1 MQIASLANVS
11 VHFMRHAE
19 TLQQAGSFPWLVR
32 VSGIVVFWISCVL
45 GFSLRVSK
53 KSSDLCSFPAS
64 CQSVFLQL
72 RSKLLLEE
80 VGSSLSTFQNLESGC
95 GQTEIPSCI
104 FVVLWMVR
112 PQLCKNLEQVPQGGN
127 EWSKM
132 SWTRGAGLRNNSH
145 LYREL
150 RDPWRSVCDRGY
162 RLPVVLQRLENWDEC
177 WKASS

>member
-1 MQIASLANVS
+1 MSTPSAAVIKMSNNMQIASLGNVS

-72 RSKLLLEE
+72 RSKLLLDE
-80 VGSSLSTFQNLESGC
+80 VGSSLSTFLSKSWVWVWPDWNTELYFC
-95 GQTEIPSCI
+95 GSLDGETS
-104 FVVLWMVR
+104 VV
-112 PQLCKNLEQVPQGGN
+112 QE
-127 EWSKM
+127 
-132 SWTRGAGLRNNSH
+132 SWTSSSGREWMKQDVLDQRN
-145 LYREL
+145 RT
-150 RDPWRSVCDRGY
+150 
-162 RLPVVLQRLENWDEC
+162 
-177 WKASS
+177 